1 MARILVALSGGVD
14 SSVTTAILKRSG
26 HEVQGV
32 VMTHG
37 LSGCEETCGGTV
49 DSEDARKVAEL
60 LDVPFHHLDVK
71 DAFEAEIVDY
81 FVEQYIVGRTPNPC
95 IVCNPRMKFGQI
107 MNLADQLG
115 AEYLA
120 TGHYAR
126 IESPGEREVLDSVL
140 SQFPPGESDEVVQIP
155 PEDTPRLFRGSDPT
169 KDQSYALF
177 AIPRPLLG
185 RILFPLGHY
194 TKRRIRELAAELDL
208 PTADKPESQD
218 ICFVPD
224 GNYARLIGER
234 RPEFDGSGEIVLT
247 DGTVVGRHDGFYRYT
262 IGQRKGL
269 GVALGTPHYVVRIDA
284 DTCTVVLGAE
294 EDLACPRFYA
304 DQLNWLV
311 DPPASVFDCQIKV
324 RYRSRPTDARV
335 TPRADGTIEVEPVA
349 SCGAVT
355 PGQAVV
361 CYRGD
366 QVLGGGFIRLDG

>member
-14 SSVTTAILKRSG
+14 SSVTTAILKRAG

-37 LSGCEETCGGTV
+37 LSGCEDTCGGTV

-71 DAFEAEIVDY
+71 EAFEAEIVDY
-81 FVEQYIVGRTPNPC
+81 FVEQYVVGRTPNPC

-107 MNLADQLG
+107 MNLADRLN
-115 AEYLA
+115 ADYLA

-126 IESPGEREVLDSVL
+126 IDSPGARETLGPVREM
-140 SQFPPGESDEVVQIP
+140 FPPGDSQVAPMESSD
-155 PEDTPRLFRGSDPT
+155 DTPRLFRGVDPT

-177 AIPRPLLG
+177 AIPRPLLS
-185 RILFPLGHY
+185 RIIFPLGFY
-194 TKRRIRELAAELDL
+194 TKLRIRELAAELEL
-208 PTADKPESQD
+208 PTAEKAESQD

-234 RPEFDGSGEIVLT
+234 KPEFDASGEIVLT

-284 DTCTVVLGAE
+284 ETCQVVLGSE
-294 EDLACPRFYA
+294 EDLECPRFYA
-304 DQLNWLV
+304 DTLNWLI
-311 DPPASVFDCQIKV
+311 DPPTEALTCQIKV
-324 RYRSRPTDARV
+324 RYRSRPTEARV
-335 TPRADGTIEVEPVA
+335 TPRADGTIEVEPLA

-361 CYRGD
+361 CYSGD